1 MVGRLQDKVA
11 IITGSAN
18 GIGRAAA
25 LRFAEE
31 GAKVVVS
38 DIDDANGESVAAQIR
53 DAGGA
58 ARYVHCDIGD
68 EAQGQALVTAAL
80 SEFGGLHILYN
91 NAGREAD
98 DGSVVDLTSEQ
109 WDAQMRANAKGT
121 FLVSKHAI
129 PALLET
135 GGGAIVNTASVGAV
149 IGGPALNA
157 YGANKAAILSLTRD
171 IAVTYARQGIR
182 CNAICPGFIFTGMT
196 ERIGKEFRDWG
207 VQHTPMGRGAQPVE
221 IANVALFLASD
232 EASFV
237 TGAAIFADGGLTA
250 I

>member
-1 MVGRLQDKVA
+1 QKTVAAFGRLDCA
-11 IITGSAN
+11 
-18 GIGRAAA
+18 
-25 LRFAEE
+25 F
-31 GAKVVVS
+31 
-38 DIDDANGESVAAQIR
+38 
-53 DAGGA
+53 
-58 ARYVHCDIGD
+58 
-68 EAQGQALVTAAL
+68 
-80 SEFGGLHILYN
+80 N
-91 NAGREAD
+91 NAGIAPRHVGPVGQRTHEMSRDSFDSMLA
-98 DGSVVDLTSEQ
+98 VNLTGVFLCMKHEL
-109 WDAQMRANAKGT
+109 AQMLAQ
-121 FLVSKHAI
+121 
-129 PALLET
+129 

-149 IGGPALNA
+149 IGGPGLNA